1 MRFAKFLRAK
11 LGKADGFD
19 DEVLADAM
27 ERFEKTVCQVPRPPY
42 VLRSPTPSRSN
53 ASSH

>member
-27 ERFEKTVCQVPRPPY
+27 ERFEKTVCQVFPPY
-42 VLRSPTPSRSN
+42 MLGSPTPSRSN

>member
-1 MRFAKFLRAK
+1 MRFAKFLKAK

-27 ERFEKTVCQVPRPPY
+27 ERFEKTVFLFPVPLTCFLP
-42 VLRSPTPSRSN
+42 
-53 ASSH
+53 